1 MTISTRT
8 KENAEVPAV
17 HQPHGIPR
25 KPRRARGA
33 AGYWLIAPLVAFL
46 LALVV
51 AAIVI
56 GVTTSVQ
63 AYTIGSQ
70 THPFA
75 GLGNFE
81 AVLGDPG
88 FYHAVGFTLV
98 FTGGSLVGEMIL
110 GTALA
115 LLFNRVFPGKSVFF
129 TLAMFP
135 ILIAPAFM
143 ASLWQLSLNSN
154 AGLLGAIFARLG
166 LSQNLLGPS
175 TAVPTLIAIDILH
188 WAPFVMIM
196 IYSGLRTVPAE
207 LYESSTLD
215 GAGYWKSHFYVVF
228 PYIMPV
234 IAVTLFLRLIDGL
247 KTFDTIYILT
257 GGGPG
262 TETTNINIYAYK
274 LAFTNGNFG
283 QSSATSLIFLI
294 VLLILV
300 PAVTRYILPKQ
311 TERKK
316 VKTR

>member
-1 MTISTRT
+1 MSTSAPTEAREETSALRRSVGASRKSPRGTRT
-8 KENAEVPAV
+8 
-17 HQPHGIPR
+17 
-25 KPRRARGA
+25 
-33 AGYWLIAPLVAFL
+33 AGYWLIAPLVVFL

-51 AAIVI
+51 AAIVL
-56 GVTTSVQ
+56 GVVTSVQ
-63 AYTIGSQ
+63 AYTLGSQ

-75 GLGNFE
+75 GLANFE
-81 AVLGDPG
+81 AVLSDPG
-88 FYHAVGFTLV
+88 FYRAAWFTLV

-115 LLFNRVFPGKSVFF
+115 LLFNRAFPGKSVFF
-129 TLAMFP
+129 TVAMFP
-135 ILIAPAFM
+135 ILVAPAFM

-154 AGLLGAIFARLG
+154 AGVLGAIFARLN

-175 TAVPTLIAIDILH
+175 TAVPTLIAVDVLH

-196 IYSGLRTVPAE
+196 IYSGLSTVPAE

-215 GAGYWKSHFYVVF
+215 GAGYWKSHRYVVF

-234 IAVTLFLRLIDGL
+234 VAVTLFLRLIDGL

-311 TERKK
+311 LDGKK

>member
-1 MTISTRT
+1 MSIS
-8 KENAEVPAV
+8 A
-17 HQPHGIPR
+17 
-25 KPRRARGA
+25 RAREREEAPALPQPPDTSRRRRRTRGA
-33 AGYWLIAPLVAFL
+33 TGYWLIAPLVAFL

-51 AAIVI
+51 TAVVI
-56 GVTTSVQ
+56 GVTTAVQ
-63 AYTIGSQ
+63 AYTLGSQ
-70 THPFA
+70 THTFA
-75 GLGNFE
+75 GLANFE
-81 AVLGDPG
+81 AVLNDPG
-88 FYHAVGFTLV
+88 FYHAVGFTMV
-98 FTGGSLVGEMIL
+98 FSGGSLVGEMIL
-110 GTALA
+110 GTAFA
-115 LLFNRVFPGKSVFF
+115 LLFDRTFPGKSVFF

-154 AGLLGAIFARLG
+154 AGFVGSIFAQLG
-166 LSQNLLGPS
+166 LSPNLLGPA
-175 TAVPTLIAIDILH
+175 TAVPTLITIDVLH

-207 LYESSTLD
+207 MYESAVLD

-234 IAVTLFLRLIDGL
+234 IAVTVFLRLIDGL

-294 VLLILV
+294 VLLLLV

-311 TERKK
+311 PGQKK
-316 VKTR
+316 VRAR